1 MSSRRTLLP
10 LFVLLSA
17 SALVAFAQTVSPDAA
32 LQRLTDGN
40 TRFVGGDS
48 RHPNLTAERRTEVA
62 KGQTPFAT
70 ILTCSDSRVPAEAI
84 FDQGLG
90 DLFLVR
96 VAGNV
101 AKTDEIGSIEY
112 GTGHLGTQLLVVM
125 GHSSCGAV
133 KAVVEGAEVHGNIP
147 QLVDTIVPAVEK
159 AKAANPGVPGAQLLA
174 KAVEANVWQSI
185 DNIFENSATIRDLV
199 KAGKLKVVGAVYDLA
214 SGQVEVKGVH
224 PEQARLLAYTG
235 GAGAHAAEH
244 ATEHATANAAHA
256 AAPDTHAPAPAD
268 HATPS
273 SELSTSISWLTIGL
287 GALAIALTLFGA
299 HRYSLSGMK
308 SWTVG
313 RRLVVGFS
321 TVLVLLVAIVGIA
334 YEAFH
339 SSNEGFT
346 VYRADARHSVLA
358 GRIQANFLEMRIA
371 AKDYIVTKKASDVAA
386 YKARHEKVVGFMDTA
401 HAAFAEEPE
410 HLKLV
415 TDAQGHL
422 ANHVAT
428 FEEMV
433 AAGSRGASLAKL
445 QAIGDRMATMG
456 EELDHA
462 IEQLK
467 LGLIADQDRDGPIMA
482 ARLQHTQSLIVWIGV
497 GTVLLTIG
505 FVVII
510 TRSIVGPLG
519 SVTQV
524 VGDGAEQIAAA
535 TGQVSAASQS
545 LAEGASEQAAS
556 LEETSA
562 SLEEMASMAKRNAD
576 SANQAKELSGQT
588 RTAADTGAT
597 DMEEMKSAMDA
608 IKHSSGEIAKIVKTI
623 DEIAF
628 QTNIL
633 ALNAAVEAA
642 RAGEAGA
649 GFAVVA
655 EEVRAL
661 AQRSANAAKETASKI
676 EDSVNKSQ
684 HGVEI
689 SGKVA
694 ASLQQI
700 VDRARKMDAVVAEIA
715 SASHEQTQGI
725 TQVNTAVSQ
734 MDKVTQGNAS
744 SAEETAAAAE
754 ELSAQAVAMNEAVI
768 ELRHLV
774 GTTKSAAAS
783 AARTPKSSPR
793 PAAPR
798 SELKPIAKSPVAR
811 TTRQPVSAAA
821 NHDAHFLDS

>member
-1 MSSRRTLLP
+1 MSLKRLLP
-10 LFVLLSA
+10 HAALSGFLLA
-17 SALVAFAQTVSPDAA
+17 VTTLVSHAGTVTSDAA
-32 LQRLTDGN
+32 LQRLADGN
-40 TRFVGGDS
+40 TRFVAGDF
-48 RHPNLTAERRTEVA
+48 RHPNLTPERRAEIA
-62 KGQTPFAT
+62 NGQTPFAT

-112 GTGHLGTQLLVVM
+112 GTGHLGTPLLVVM

-133 KAVVEGAEVHGNIP
+133 KAVVDGAEVHGNIP
-147 QLVDTIVPAVEK
+147 ELVAPIVPVVEK
-159 AKAANPGVPGAQLLA
+159 TKAVNPGLPGAQLLA

-185 DNIFENSATIRDLV
+185 DTIFENSATVRDLV

-214 SGQVEVKGVH
+214 SGEVQVKGEH

-244 ATEHATANAAHA
+244 APENTAHSPAPETHA
-256 AAPDTHAPAPAD
+256 AASSAPTAPA
-268 HATPS
+268 
-273 SELSTSISWLTIGL
+273 SELATSISWLTIVLGL
-287 GALAIALTLFGA
+287 LAIALTVFGA

-308 SWTVG
+308 SWPVG
-313 RRLVVGFS
+313 RRLSAGFV

-339 SSNEGFT
+339 SANAGFT
-346 VYRADARHSVLA
+346 TYRADARHSVLA

-371 AKDYIVTKKASDVAA
+371 VKDYTITKKTSDVAT
-386 YKARHEKVVGFMDTA
+386 YKARHEKVVGFMETA
-401 HAAFAEEPE
+401 RTALADEPA

-415 TDAQGHL
+415 TDAQSHL
-422 ANHVAT
+422 ANHVAA

-433 AAGSRGASLAKL
+433 AAGSRGASTAKL
-445 QAIGDRMATMG
+445 QSIGDRMAGMG

-467 LGLIADQDRDGPIMA
+467 LELIASQDHDGPIMA
-482 ARLQHTQSLIVWIGV
+482 AQLSYTQSLLVWIGL

-505 FVVII
+505 FIFII
-510 TRSIVGPLG
+510 TRSIVGPL
-519 SVTQV
+519 SAVTQT

-535 TGQVSAASQS
+535 TGQVSSASQS

-608 IKHSSGEIAKIVKTI
+608 IKSSSGEIAKIVKTI

-661 AQRSANAAKETASKI
+661 AQRSANAAKESAAKI
-676 EDSVNKSQ
+676 EDSVAKSQ

-694 ASLQQI
+694 SSLQQI
-700 VDRARKMDAVVAEIA
+700 VDRARKMDAVVAEIT
-715 SASHEQTQGI
+715 SASQEQTQGI

-734 MDKVTQGNAS
+734 MDKVTQANAS

-774 GTTKSAAAS
+774 GTTKSTAPVARAAAPAPS
-783 AARTPKSSPR
+783 RAAATRPAKAASPR
-793 PAAPR
+793 PAAP
-798 SELKPIAKSPVAR
+798 L
-811 TTRQPVSAAA
+811 AAA
-821 NHDAHFLDS
+821 SAHDKNFLD

>member
-133 KAVVEGAEVHGNIP
+133 KAVVDGAEVHGNIP
-147 QLVDTIVPAVEK
+147 QLVETIVPAVEK

-174 KAVEANVWQSI
+174 KAVEANIWQSI

-224 PEQARLLAYTG
+224 PEQSRLLAYTG
-235 GAGAHAAEH
+235 GAGAHASEH
-244 ATEHATANAAHA
+244 AAGEKEHAATAPAGAPHSANE
-256 AAPDTHAPAPAD
+256 AAPA
-268 HATPS
+268 AT
-273 SELSTSISWLTIGL
+273 SELANSVSWLALGL
-287 GALAIALTLFGA
+287 GAIVIGVIIATTYQFS
-299 HRYSLSGMK
+299 RTGMK

-313 RRLVVGFS
+313 RRITAGFAALLILIAGII
-321 TVLVLLVAIVGIA
+321 TVA

-339 SSNEGFT
+339 ATLEGFT
-346 VYRADARHSVLA
+346 EYRTDASHSVFA
-358 GRIQANFLEMRIA
+358 GRAQAEFLEMRVA
-371 AKDYIVTKKASDVAA
+371 AKDYIATKRAADVTA
-386 YKARHEKVVGFMDTA
+386 YQA
-401 HAAFAEEPE
+401 HHDKLMPLIKDMQTQFHDEPQRLKMLQDIESHLSEHATRFAD
-410 HLKLV
+410 L
-415 TDAQGHL
+415 T
-422 ANHVAT
+422 
-428 FEEMV
+428 
-433 AAGSRGASLAKL
+433 AAGKRGASLSQLITLADVMAKSGNSL
-445 QAIGDRMATMG
+445 DEGL
-456 EELDHA
+456 EEFKR
-462 IEQLK
+462 E
-467 LGLIADQDRDGPIMA
+467 LIADQDHAGPVMSA
-482 ARLQHTQSLIVWIGV
+482 KMNYTQSLIVWIGV
-497 GTVLLTIG
+497 GTVLLTVG
-505 FVVII
+505 FIVII

-774 GTTKSAAAS
+774 GTTKSAAAAS
-783 AARTPKSSPR
+783 AARTPKSSSR

-798 SELKPIAKSPVAR
+798 GELKPIAKSPVAR

>member
-1 MSSRRTLLP
+1 MSLNKYPCRTALAGCFLL
-10 LFVLLSA
+10 LTSLDAWAGAV
-17 SALVAFAQTVSPDAA
+17 TPDAA
-32 LQRLTDGN
+32 LQRLNDGN
-40 TRFVGGDS
+40 TRFVSGDF
-48 RHPNLTAERRTEVA
+48 RHPNLTPERRAEVA
-62 KGQTPFAT
+62 AGQTPFAT

-112 GTGHLGTQLLVVM
+112 GTSHLGTQLLVVM

-133 KAVVEGAEVHGNIP
+133 KAVVDGAEVHGNIP
-147 QLVDTIVPAVEK
+147 QLVDTIVPAVERT
-159 AKAANPGVPGAQLLA
+159 KAANPGLAGAQLLA

-199 KAGKLKVVGAVYDLA
+199 KAGKLKVIGAVYDLA
-214 SGQVEVKGVH
+214 SGQVQIKGEH

-235 GAGAHAAEH
+235 GAGAHATEHTAEQKNEAEKPAAA
-244 ATEHATANAAHA
+244 ATET
-256 AAPDTHAPAPAD
+256 APAPATD
-268 HATPS
+268 LATS
-273 SELSTSISWLTIGL
+273 VSTLSLIVATL
-287 GALAIALTLFGA
+287 ALAALVAGTYRF
-299 HRYSLSGMK
+299 STTGMK
-308 SWTVG
+308 SWNVG
-313 RRLVVGFS
+313 RRITAGFAALF
-321 TVLVLLVAIVGIA
+321 VLMAALIAIS

-339 SSNEGFT
+339 TTFEGFKE
-346 VYRADARHSVLA
+346 YRADARHSVLA
-358 GRIQANFLEMRIA
+358 GTVQAEFLQMR
-371 AKDYIVTKKASDVAA
+371 VAA
-386 YKARHEKVVGFMDTA
+386 RNYISTKRETDISTYKARHDVLLTSLKELQAQFK
-401 HAAFAEEPE
+401 EEPDRMKMLTEVEAQLSE
-410 HLKLV
+410 H
-415 TDAQGHL
+415 AQRFADL
-422 ANHVAT
+422 TVA
-428 FEEMV
+428 
-433 AAGSRGASLAKL
+433 GKRGAALSQLIAL
-445 QAIGDRMATMG
+445 GDAMG
-456 EELDHA
+456 KSGTALDA
-462 IEQLK
+462 EIEK
-467 LGLIADQDRDGPIMA
+467 FKAGLIADQNHAGPIMA
-482 ARLQHTQSLIVWIGV
+482 AKMSYTQSLIIWIGV
-497 GTVLLTIG
+497 GTILLT
-505 FVVII
+505 VSLVLII
-510 TRSIVGPLG
+510 TRSIVGPL
-519 SVTQV
+519 SAVTQI

-576 SANQAKELSGQT
+576 SAHQAKELSGQT
-588 RTAADTGAT
+588 RTAADAGAN

-608 IKHSSGEIAKIVKTI
+608 IKNSSGEIAKIVKTI

-661 AQRSANAAKETASKI
+661 AQRSANAAKETAAKI
-676 EDSVNKSQ
+676 DDSVAKSQ

-694 ASLQQI
+694 GSLQQI
-700 VDRARKMDAVVAEIA
+700 VDRARKMDGVVAEIA
-715 SASHEQTQGI
+715 SASQEQTQGT
-725 TQVNTAVSQ
+725 TQVNSAVSQ
-734 MDKVTQGNAS
+734 MDKVTQSNAS
-744 SAEETAAAAE
+744 SAEETAAAE

-774 GTTKSAAAS
+774 GTTKKTAAS
-783 AARTPKSSPR
+783 AKPALPVRTKPQAVAQA
-793 PAAPR
+793 PAAP
-798 SELKPIAKSPVAR
+798 AAR
-811 TTRQPVSAAA
+811 LTRQPVAAHS
-821 NHDAHFLDS
+821 NDAHFLDS